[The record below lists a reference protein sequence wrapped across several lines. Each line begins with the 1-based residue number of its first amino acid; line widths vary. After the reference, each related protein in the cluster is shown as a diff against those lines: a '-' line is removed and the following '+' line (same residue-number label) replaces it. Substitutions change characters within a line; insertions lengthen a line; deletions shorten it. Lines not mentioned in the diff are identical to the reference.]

1 MKIAAVQMDVK
12 LGDVAGNVQ
21 RVQDFIKQTRGA
33 GAELTIFPECGL
45 TGYCFENLAEA
56 LTVAE
61 SVPGP
66 ATEAIVSTLRETG
79 GYAIWGMLE
88 VADDGVFNAAIL
100 AGPDGIIG
108 HYRKIHLPHLGV
120 DMFATFGDRP
130 FEVYQVGDIRVGM
143 GICYDSAFPES
154 SRIMALQGADL
165 IALPTNFPT
174 GAQSMVEHVVNTRA
188 MECNV
193 YFAAVN
199 RVGNERGFT
208 FIGQSKIAGP
218 VGENLAIASRDQE
231 EVLYADV
238 EPEKARNKRIVR
250 VPGKHLIDRFADR
263 RPEMYSQLTQP
274 HELARP
280 RDDFP
285 VE

>member
-12 LGDVAGNVQ
+12 LGDVAGNVK
-21 RVQDFIKQTRGA
+21 RVQDFIRQTRAA
-33 GAELTIFPECGL
+33 GAELTIFPECAL

-61 SVPGP
+61 PVPGP
-66 ATEAIVSTLRETG
+66 ATETILSTLRETG

-88 VADDGVFNAAIL
+88 ASDDGVYNVAIL
-100 AGPDGIIG
+100 AGSDGIIG

-120 DMFATFGDRP
+120 DMFAHYGDRQ
-130 FEVYQVGDIRVGM
+130 FAVYDVADIRVGI

-188 MECNV
+188 MESNV

-199 RVGNERGFT
+199 RVGTERDFS

-218 VGENLAIASRDQE
+218 IGENLAIASREQE
-231 EVLYADV
+231 EVLYADID
-238 EPEKARNKRIVR
+238 PQKARNKRIVR

-263 RPEMYSQLTQP
+263 RPEMYGELTQP

-280 RDDFP
+280 RDEFP
-285 VE
+285 VA

>member
-1 MKIAAVQMDVK
+1 VK
-12 LGDVAGNVQ
+12 LGDVAGNVK
-21 RVQDFIKQTRGA
+21 RVQDFIRQTRAA
-33 GAELTIFPECGL
+33 GAELTIFPECAL

-61 SVPGP
+61 PVPGP
-66 ATEAIVSTLRETG
+66 ATETILSTLRETG

-88 VADDGVFNAAIL
+88 ASDDGVYNVAIL
-100 AGPDGIIG
+100 AGSDGIIG

-120 DMFATFGDRP
+120 DMFAHYGDRQ
-130 FEVYQVGDIRVGM
+130 FAVYDVADIRVGI

-188 MECNV
+188 MESNV

-199 RVGNERGFT
+199 RVGTERDFS

-218 VGENLAIASRDQE
+218 IGENLAIASREQE
-231 EVLYADV
+231 EVLYADID
-238 EPEKARNKRIVR
+238 PQKARNKRIVR

-263 RPEMYSQLTQP
+263 RPEMYGELTQP

-280 RDDFP
+280 RDEFP
-285 VE
+285 VA